1 LGDCP
6 EGSRPAVCECASTR
20 LSFLTIWPKSL
31 DSTDNEVPANN
42 EVRANRLPAFVLRL
56 TSVVQK
62 SIRAERTFLS
72 YDDLTTAELKE
83 RLGRV
88 EESLRRSERLAI
100 AGRYAGAVMH
110 EVNNPL
116 EAINNLVYLTQRESH
131 NAEQVRR
138 NMRDAEAQLER
149 LGEIT
154 RKTLSYYREQSEA
167 KDFDLVEIAESA
179 LRIHAHRF
187 SANSVVVRRHFPQR
201 VLTRVFAG
209 EILQVFSNL
218 ILNAL
223 DALPETNAV
232 LWMRVRMLGERGHII
247 IADNGRG
254 IHPAMHKTLFEPYI
268 TTKNLGTGI
277 GLWLSKRI
285 IDKHRGTIRF
295 RSSQV
300 PGRNGTIFRVSLPL
314 RQLQ

>member
-1 LGDCP
+1 MVL
-6 EGSRPAVCECASTR
+6 
-20 LSFLTIWPKSL
+20 
-31 DSTDNEVPANN
+31 
-42 EVRANRLPAFVLRL
+42 ANRLLAFIFRL
-56 TSVVQK
+56 ISVVLK
-62 SIRAERTFLS
+62 SFHAKDFSLS
-72 YDDLTTAELKE
+72 YDDLTIAELKE
-83 RLGRV
+83 RLVRT
-88 EESLRRSERLAI
+88 EESLRQSERLAI

-116 EAINNLVYLTQRESH
+116 EALNNLVYLTRRAPHDQ
-131 NAEQVRR
+131 EQIGR
-138 NMRDAEAQLER
+138 NMRVAEAQLER

-154 RKTLSYYREQSEA
+154 RKTLSFYREQGEA
-167 KDFDLVEIAESA
+167 KDLDLVEIAESA

-187 SANSVVVRRHFPQR
+187 SANSVTVRKHFPQP
-201 VLTRVFAG
+201 VVTRVFAG
-209 EILQVFSNL
+209 EILQVVSNL

-232 LWMRVRMLGERGHII
+232 LWMRIRMLGERGHIM

-254 IHPAMHKTLFEPYI
+254 IHPSMHKTLFEPYV
-268 TTKNLGTGI
+268 TTKSSGTGI

-300 PGRNGTIFRVSLPL
+300 PGRNGTIFRLSLPL
-314 RQLQ
+314 GQAK

>member
-1 LGDCP
+1 MALCRSSPRSGASRGDHLTLIFWFNGSLGSGQPFIYFRPQTDQCRS
-6 EGSRPAVCECASTR
+6 EIHSRPKAS
-20 LSFLTIWPKSL
+20 
-31 DSTDNEVPANN
+31 
-42 EVRANRLPAFVLRL
+42 
-56 TSVVQK
+56 
-62 SIRAERTFLS
+62 LS
-72 YDDLTTAELKE
+72 YDDLTAEELKE
-83 RLGRV
+83 RLSRV
-88 EESLRRSERLAI
+88 EESLRRCERLAI

-131 NAEQVRR
+131 DAEQVRR
-138 NMRDAEAQLER
+138 NMHDAETQLER
-149 LGEIT
+149 LGEIA
-154 RKTLSYYREQSEA
+154 RKTLSYYREESEA
-167 KDFDLVEIAESA
+167 KDSNLVELAESA

-187 SANSVVVRRHFPQR
+187 SANSVTVRKHFPQP
-201 VLTRVFAG
+201 VVTRVFAG

-223 DALPETNAV
+223 DALPESNAV
-232 LWMRVRMLGERGHII
+232 LWMRIRMLGERGHIM

-254 IHPAMHKTLFEPYI
+254 IHPSMHKTLFEPYV
-268 TTKNLGTGI
+268 TTKSSGTGI

-300 PGRNGTIFRVSLPL
+300 PGRNGTIFRLSLPL
-314 RQLQ
+314 GQA